1 MNTITVVYV
10 NGEISQHEVDFG
22 AETILDMFDNNQ
34 NGNLIYIQ
42 DVNGN
47 SSIINL
53 NNVNRID
60 F

>member
-1 MNTITVVYV
+1 MNIITIVYT

>member
-1 MNTITVVYV
+1 MNTITVVYT

-22 AETILDMFDNNQ
+22 AETILDMFNKNK